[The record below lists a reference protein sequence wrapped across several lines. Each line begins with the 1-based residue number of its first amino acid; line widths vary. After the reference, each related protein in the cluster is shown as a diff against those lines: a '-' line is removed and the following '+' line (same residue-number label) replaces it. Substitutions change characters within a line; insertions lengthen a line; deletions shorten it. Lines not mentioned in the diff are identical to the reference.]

1 MARKRR
7 KPRPRRPAQPP
18 QTVAAAEPTAIASK
32 PRPRRRLESE
42 RPPAPWGSFPLVEL
56 VVLVALV
63 MLVVGFFIQG
73 TRGTV
78 LLGTGLALGS
88 LAGLELAVREHF
100 AGYRSHT
107 TLLAAALG
115 VAVML
120 ALYYLADL
128 SATLSIATAVPVAA
142 IAAWLL
148 VRAFRARSGRA
159 VKLR

>member
-7 KPRPRRPAQPP
+7 KPRPRRPAQPV
-18 QTVAAAEPTAIASK
+18 QATATAEPAAIASK
-32 PRPRRRLESE
+32 PRPRRQLESE

-63 MLVVGFFIQG
+63 MLVAGFFIQG

-78 LLGTGLALGS
+78 LLATGLGLGS

-128 SATLSIATAVPVAA
+128 SATVSIAAAVAVAA
-142 IAAWLL
+142 GAAWLL

>member
-7 KPRPRRPAQPP
+7 KPRPRRPPAPQAAKQPAP
-18 QTVAAAEPTAIASK
+18 AAAR
-32 PRPRRRLESE
+32 PRPRAQIEDQ

-63 MLVVGFFIQG
+63 MLAVGFFTDG

-78 LLGTGLALGS
+78 LLATGIALGS
-88 LAGLELAVREHF
+88 LAGLELSVREHF

-107 TLLAAALG
+107 TLLAAVLG

-120 ALYYLADL
+120 GLYYVADL
-128 SATLSIATAVPVAA
+128 EAVVSIAIAVPLALA
-142 IAAWLL
+142 TGWLL
-148 VRAFRARSGRA
+148 VRVFRTRSGGRA
-159 VKLR
+159 IKLR